1 MGLEIG
7 IHICCASS
15 LRKTQSVTWKDYPGG
30 GGVTWLPP
38 SLRSL
43 ARCGVRMIPAI
54 AIGGAGEVLEEHDDG
69 AQQAAGQGGGHGWA
83 KRPLWTA
90 MNL

>member
-1 MGLEIG
+1 
-7 IHICCASS
+7 
-15 LRKTQSVTWKDYPGG
+15 
-30 GGVTWLPP
+30 
-38 SLRSL
+38 
-43 ARCGVRMIPAI
+43 MIPAI